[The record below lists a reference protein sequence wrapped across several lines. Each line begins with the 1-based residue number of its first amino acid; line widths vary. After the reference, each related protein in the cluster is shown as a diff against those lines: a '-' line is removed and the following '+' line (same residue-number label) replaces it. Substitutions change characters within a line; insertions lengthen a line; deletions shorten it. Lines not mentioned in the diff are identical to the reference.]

1 MIECCEE
8 QGEVQE
14 LFQIR
19 GDQGEITATA
29 MNEMWLEPGSKQNR
43 FKEYYWGE
51 KEHNWLL
58 TKME

>member
-29 MNEMWLEPGSKQNR
+29 MNEMWLEPGSKQKSYKR
-43 FKEYYWGE
+43 HF
-51 KEHNWLL
+51 
-58 TKME
+58 